1 MGDQIGQPG
10 SLDLPLLQRQ
20 SLSERVVLI
29 LKHFILNEGL
39 AIDNRLP
46 PERQLAE
53 ALNVSRTVLREALS
67 HLIGEG
73 IVYRA
78 SPRKLHV
85 ADFDRAKVS
94 AELAGLREEGAS
106 LQNLIELRVFVE
118 IGALEVIV
126 QRMTDDH
133 LTAIEQWVVQGEN
146 HLRSQLPLPLVDARF
161 HAALLH
167 ATENPAIEAFLPII
181 EENLRQS
188 LIAAPRQFSGSG
200 DAEDFRVVTEHRQIF
215 EALRR
220 RDANA
225 ARLLMLA
232 HLSPYLHRDWR
243 ETRPRPASP
252 RLDTGTPVASEIA
265 TERE

>member
-1 MGDQIGQPG
+1 MNEQAERVE
-10 SLDLPLLQRQ
+10 LLGLSIPQRRN
-20 SLSERVVLI
+20 LSERVVQI
-29 LKHFILNEGL
+29 LKHFILDQGL
-39 AIDNRLP
+39 ATDDRLP

-85 ADFDRAKVS
+85 SDFDRARVS
-94 AELAGLREEGAS
+94 AELAGLREGESS

-126 QRMTDDH
+126 RRITDEH
-133 LTAIEQWVVQGEN
+133 LAEIEHWVVQGEG
-146 HLRSQLPLPLVDARF
+146 HLRAHTPLPLVDARF
-161 HAALLH
+161 HAALLR

-188 LIAAPRQFSGSG
+188 LIASPRQFGGSG

-215 EALRR
+215 EALKR

-243 ETRPRPASP
+243 ESLHRHASVP
-252 RLDTGTPVASEIA
+252 TIA
-265 TERE
+265 P